1 MNPFGLLNSL
11 IYKREYFGR
20 VQIICRIIQGGIEM
34 VKVAVWDT
42 DENYLRKEKRLVDQY
57 MRVHGYQY
65 CIESPASEVEFNDYR
80 RCLPHYFRDSMS
92 GSAC

>member
-20 VQIICRIIQGGIEM
+20 VQIICRIIRGGIEM

-42 DENYLRKEKRLVDQY
+42 DENYLRKEKRLVDNICGY
-57 MRVHGYQY
+57 MV
-65 CIESPASEVEFNDYR
+65 INTA
-80 RCLPHYFRDSMS
+80 
-92 GSAC
+92 